1 MGLNRRLDIDKERIS
16 ELEDDSEE
24 VIQMAA
30 QRDKKKKLLKEV
42 HGHEGQSENIET
54 HLTGITG
61 GVTREKGARVYYLKR

>member
-42 HGHEGQSENIET
+42 HGHEG
-54 HLTGITG
+54 
-61 GVTREKGARVYYLKR
+61 